1 MPELPEVEVVRRGL
15 EQYVQGR
22 TLVGPEVLHPR
33 AARHN
38 TTPRDVEK
46 RLDGAVV
53 QAVERRVPSRALDG
67 DAGHQRPLLVTELEG
82 QHLVVLQVLV
92 IEVGRAGEVVEAL
105 DAVEVT
111 DLEAEDDLRDQRLLL
126 CGGLWC
132 GRCGGVGLVLAA
144 AS

>member
-15 EQYVQGR
+15 EQHVQGR

-53 QAVERRVPSRALDG
+53 QAV
-67 DAGHQRPLLVTELEG
+67 
-82 QHLVVLQVLV
+82 
-92 IEVGRAGEVVEAL
+92 
-105 DAVEVT
+105 
-111 DLEAEDDLRDQRLLL
+111 
-126 CGGLWC
+126 
-132 GRCGGVGLVLAA
+132 
-144 AS
+144 